1 MNEIHSTRP
10 RVSMGV
16 IGGRLPV
23 ARLRAHGDASASL
36 IISFMRTSVFVAI
49 LDETIMYKTII
60 KVANL
65 MKFR

>member
-1 MNEIHSTRP
+1 
-10 RVSMGV
+10 MGV
-16 IGGRLPV
+16 IGGRLL
-23 ARLRAHGDASASL
+23 ADRLRAHGDASASL

-60 KVANL
+60 KVANS

>member
-1 MNEIHSTRP
+1 
-10 RVSMGV
+10 MGV